1 MGKEPQ
7 IEEVLLELKELGI
20 KHNLFKETTL
30 GEIKHSCVPKSDLL
44 VIDYDQTA
52 EQLFFEHLK
61 SVLNKPKS
69 CDALRFNKTSYDFIE
84 MKSLKDL
91 FSNRFKENKESFLDK
106 DFTSKFTNSVFSF
119 FALLQVARFKLT
131 NKKKELL
138 QNACGWYFVLVDT
151 EFNYNNGEC
160 ENNEEFHAIMNF
172 LSLGYKDNVHSNAL
186 PSNQEM
192 SDFLDEFSATL
203 ETQFDKCPSFLPN
216 IQTKLITPN
225 GLNAH
230 YGLL

>member
-91 FSNRFKENKESFLDK
+91 FSNRFKENKESF
-106 DFTSKFTNSVFSF
+106 
-119 FALLQVARFKLT
+119 
-131 NKKKELL
+131 
-138 QNACGWYFVLVDT
+138 
-151 EFNYNNGEC
+151 
-160 ENNEEFHAIMNF
+160 
-172 LSLGYKDNVHSNAL
+172 
-186 PSNQEM
+186 
-192 SDFLDEFSATL
+192 
-203 ETQFDKCPSFLPN
+203 
-216 IQTKLITPN
+216 
-225 GLNAH
+225 
-230 YGLL
+230 